1 MSLPKSV
8 KRLNA
13 FAAGVLLGLC
23 VITPTFAASVSFDTM
38 PARDWLLMASLILL
52 AVSLA
57 LKLMRRRNG
66 VDDVPDELEP
76 DLRWWRRP
84 DMA

>member
-1 MSLPKSV
+1 MEAGSGILPTT
-8 KRLNA
+8 
-13 FAAGVLLGLC
+13 VLAEN
-23 VITPTFAASVSFDTM
+23 VP
-38 PARDWLLMASLILL
+38 
-52 AVSLA
+52 VSLA